1 MASDPIDSVPDIRP
15 SMESVRAEILQEL
28 VNLASTNANAQL
40 DGLTTRLA
48 DAMQRGATQ
57 STDPAQAQLAIDAAN
72 LLKKNRYPFYYV
84 ASERLWATLQYEIQL
99 VTQPSLANDDSR
111 GTLKPLPPDV
121 EIDRKLHFIQVGR
134 ALESEHTERLTLL
147 GQRLAAL
154 LGRDEL
160 ALAHNPFHPQVFLA
174 ALHDAW
180 CEFHPDSEAHALL
193 FPHLQP
199 GLCIDLAPILHALN
213 AALVRRGVQ
222 TRQKAAPSAPSTP
235 TGDSPKLKEQPAN
248 DALARKLR
256 QLFPAITAAQE
267 GDRPLDGSFPTLI
280 REDALQETTAR
291 NKLLD
296 YLAKLQQD
304 LAAQPPSAAPL
315 LETVRQ
321 RAPVDALTPADE
333 HTFDLLR
340 DIFDAVFRNADIR
353 VEFGALIG
361 SLQLPLLRAAV
372 ADKDFFFTAQHPARR
387 ALELLAQAGV
397 GWAPGKGQDDPQ
409 IQAIR
414 RGVDRVRRQTG
425 PQQAA
430 FAELVSTLESFADN
444 ERRAA
449 DRLLAAPIAQALQ
462 REKRQQ
468 AARAARD
475 EVALRVGTG
484 EVVAF
489 VETFLEDKWV
499 AVLTLAYGV
508 KEEKP
513 RLVEHAVQTMD
524 DLVWSVKPK
533 ITMAERKEL
542 LDKLPSMVAMLNK
555 WLDLIKWDG
564 AERKRFFKELAA
576 CHASIV
582 RAPLD
587 LSPERRAELALK
599 AAQRAAERRLQKRA
613 AQRPEPEPD
622 QFDAIVQTL
631 QTDTWLEFKQHDG
644 PARKVRLAWISPVRS
659 LYVFA
664 TAERQEALSLS
675 AEELALALR
684 EQRARVLTV
693 AGLVGH
699 VLAATLGIDSAN
711 AASIDGQAAA

>member
-1 MASDPIDSVPDIRP
+1 MASDPTDSAPTVSPNADSVRT
-15 SMESVRAEILQEL
+15 EILQEL

-48 DAMQRGATQ
+48 DALQRGASQ
-57 STDPAQAQLAIDAAN
+57 LPDPAQAQLAVDAAN

-84 ASERLWATLQYEIQL
+84 ASERLWATLQYEVQL
-99 VTQPSLANDDSR
+99 VTQPSLSNDNSR

-121 EIDRKLHFIQVGR
+121 EIDRKLHFIQVSR

-160 ALAHNPFHPQVFLA
+160 ALAHNPFHPHVFLC

-193 FPHLQP
+193 FPHLQA

-222 TRQKAAPSAPSTP
+222 APRKAAPAAPI
-235 TGDSPKLKEQPAN
+235 GDSPKVREQPAN

-256 QLFPAITAAQE
+256 QLFPAVAATQE

-280 REDALQETTAR
+280 REDALQETAAR
-291 NKLLD
+291 NRLLD
-296 YLAKLQQD
+296 YLANLQQS
-304 LAAQPPSAAPL
+304 LAAQAPSAAPL
-315 LETVRQ
+315 LETTRR
-321 RAPVDALTPADE
+321 RAPADALTSADE
-333 HTFDLLR
+333 NTFDLLGG
-340 DIFDAVFRNADIR
+340 IFDAVFRNADIPA
-353 VEFGALIG
+353 EFGALIG

-372 ADKDFFFTAQHPARR
+372 ADKDFFFMPQHPARR
-387 ALELLAQAGV
+387 ALELLAQAGI
-397 GWAPGKGQDDPQ
+397 GWTPEKGQTDPHY
-409 IQAIR
+409 QAIR

-425 PQQAA
+425 PQQAM
-430 FAELVSTLESFADN
+430 FAELVSALESFTDK
-444 ERRAA
+444 ERRAV
-449 DRLLAAPIAQALQ
+449 DRLLAAPIAEALQ

-508 KEEKP
+508 KDEKP
-513 RLVEHAVQTMD
+513 RLVANAVQTMD

-542 LDKLPSMVAMLNK
+542 LAKLPSMVAMLNK

-564 AERKRFFKELAA
+564 TERKRFFRELAA

-587 LSPERRAELALK
+587 LPPER
-599 AAQRAAERRLQKRA
+599 
-613 AQRPEPEPD
+613 
-622 QFDAIVQTL
+622 
-631 QTDTWLEFKQHDG
+631 
-644 PARKVRLAWISPVRS
+644 
-659 LYVFA
+659 
-664 TAERQEALSLS
+664 
-675 AEELALALR
+675 
-684 EQRARVLTV
+684 
-693 AGLVGH
+693 
-699 VLAATLGIDSAN
+699 
-711 AASIDGQAAA
+711 

>member
-1 MASDPIDSVPDIRP
+1 MVSDPTDSVSNVNPNAD
-15 SMESVRAEILQEL
+15 SARAEILQEL
-28 VNLASTNANAQL
+28 INLASTNANAQL

-48 DAMQRGATQ
+48 DALQRSAAQ
-57 STDPAQAQLAIDAAN
+57 CTDPAQAQRAVDAAN

-99 VTQPSLANDDSR
+99 VAQRSPSHDDSR

-121 EIDRKLHFIQVGR
+121 EIDRKLHFIQVSR

-147 GQRLAAL
+147 SQRLAAL

-160 ALAHNPFHPQVFLA
+160 ALAQNPFHPQVFLA

-193 FPHLQP
+193 FPHLQTD
-199 GLCIDLAPILHALN
+199 LCIDLAPILHVLN
-213 AALVRRGVQ
+213 AALVRRGVRV
-222 TRQKAAPSAPSTP
+222 RQKAAPAAPVGNTAK
-235 TGDSPKLKEQPAN
+235 THEQPAN

-256 QLFPAITAAQE
+256 QLFPAIAATQG

-280 REDALQETTAR
+280 QEDALQETTAR

-296 YLAKLQQD
+296 YLASLQQS
-304 LAAQPPSAAPL
+304 LAAQAPSAAPV
-315 LETVRQ
+315 LETARRQ
-321 RAPVDALTPADE
+321 APADALTPADE
-333 HTFDLLR
+333 SAFDLLGGV
-340 DIFDAVFRNADIR
+340 FDTIFRNADIPA
-353 VEFGALIG
+353 EFGALVG
-361 SLQLPLLRAAV
+361 ALQLPLARAAV

-387 ALELLAQAGV
+387 ALELLAQAGI
-397 GWAPGKGQDDPQ
+397 GWTPEKGQADPHY
-409 IQAIR
+409 QAIR

-425 PQQAA
+425 PQQAV
-430 FAELVSTLESFADN
+430 FAELVSALESFADN
-444 ERRAA
+444 ERHAA
-449 DRLLAAPIAQALQ
+449 DRLLATPITEALQ

-475 EVALRVGTG
+475 DVALRVGTG

-508 KEEKP
+508 KDEKP
-513 RLVEHAVQTMD
+513 RLVANAVQTMD

-542 LDKLPSMVAMLNK
+542 LAKLPSMVAMLNK

-564 AERKRFFKELAA
+564 SERKRFFRELAA

-582 RAPLD
+582 RAPID
-587 LSPERRAELALK
+587 LPPERRAALAIE
-599 AAQRAAERRLQKRA
+599 AAKRAAERRLQKHA
-613 AQRPEPEPD
+613 AQPPQPEPD
-622 QFDAIVQTL
+622 EFNAMVQAL
-631 QTDTWLEFKQHDG
+631 QTDTWLEFARHDE
-644 PARKVRLAWISPVRS
+644 PARKVRLAWISPMRS

-675 AEELALALR
+675 AEELAQALR
-684 EQRARVLTV
+684 EQRARIVAA
-693 AGLVGH
+693 AGLVGRA
-699 VLAATLGIDSAN
+699 LAATLGIDSAN
-711 AASIDGQAAA
+711 AASIDTQAAA

>member
-1 MASDPIDSVPDIRP
+1 MASDPIASVPDIRP
-15 SMESVRAEILQEL
+15 STESVRAEILQEL

-57 STDPAQAQLAIDAAN
+57 CTDPAQAQLAIDAAN

-99 VTQPSLANDDSR
+99 VTQPSLAQDDSR

-193 FPHLQP
+193 FPYLQP

-222 TRQKAAPSAPSTP
+222 APRKAAPAAPTS
-235 TGDSPKLKEQPAN
+235 DSPKVREQPAN

-256 QLFPAITAAQE
+256 QLFPAGAAAQE

-280 REDALQETTAR
+280 REDALQETAAR

-321 RAPVDALTPADE
+321 RAPADALTPADE
-333 HTFDLLR
+333 NTFDLLGG
-340 DIFDAVFRNADIR
+340 IFDAVFRNADIR
-353 VEFGALIG
+353 PEFGALIG
-361 SLQLPLLRAAV
+361 SLQVPLLRAAV

-387 ALELLAQAGV
+387 ALELLAQAGI

-425 PQQAA
+425 PQQAV

-449 DRLLAAPIAQALQ
+449 ERLLAAPIAQALQ
-462 REKRQQ
+462 SEKRQQ

-513 RLVEHAVQTMD
+513 RLVAHAVQTMD

-533 ITMAERKEL
+533 ITMDERKEL
-542 LDKLPSMVAMLNK
+542 LAKLPSMVAMLNK

-564 AERKRFFKELAA
+564 AGRRRFFKELAA

-587 LSPERRAELALK
+587 LSPERRAELALE
-599 AAQRAAERRLQKRA
+599 AAKRATERRLQKRA
-613 AQRPEPEPD
+613 AQQPEPEPD
-622 QFDAIVQTL
+622 EFDAVVQTL
-631 QTDTWLEFKQHDG
+631 QTDTWLEFRQHDG
-644 PARKVRLAWISPVRS
+644 PARKIRLAWISPVRS

-675 AEELALALR
+675 ADELALALR
-684 EQRARVLTV
+684 EERARVVAV
-693 AGLVGH
+693 AGLVGR

-711 AASIDGQAAA
+711 ASTIDSQAAA

>member
-1 MASDPIDSVPDIRP
+1 MASDSTDSVPTVSPNAD
-15 SMESVRAEILQEL
+15 SVRAEILQEL
-28 VNLASTNANAQL
+28 ANLASTNANAQL

-48 DAMQRGATQ
+48 DALQRGAAQ
-57 STDPAQAQLAIDAAN
+57 CTDPAQAQLAVNAAN

-99 VTQPSLANDDSR
+99 VTQPSLAHDDSR
-111 GTLKPLPPDV
+111 GTLKPLPPDI
-121 EIDRKLHFIQVGR
+121 EIDRKLHFIQVSR

-147 GQRLAAL
+147 GQRLGAL
-154 LGRDEL
+154 LGQDEL
-160 ALAHNPFHPQVFLA
+160 APARNPFHPHVFLS

-193 FPHLQP
+193 FPHLQA

-222 TRQKAAPSAPSTP
+222 ARRKTAPSAPAAP
-235 TGDSPKLKEQPAN
+235 TGDSPKVREQPAD

-256 QLFPAITAAQE
+256 QLFPAIAATQE

-280 REDALQETTAR
+280 REDALQEAAAR

-296 YLAKLQQD
+296 YLANLQQD
-304 LAAQPPSAAPL
+304 LAAQAPSAAPL
-315 LETVRQ
+315 LETARR
-321 RAPVDALTPADE
+321 RAPADALTSADE
-333 HTFDLLR
+333 NAFDLLSG
-340 DIFDAVFRNADIR
+340 IFDAVFRNADIPA
-353 VEFGALIG
+353 EFGALIG

-372 ADKDFFFTAQHPARR
+372 ADHDFFFTAQHPARR
-387 ALELLAQAGV
+387 ALELLAQAGI
-397 GWAPGKGQDDPQ
+397 GWTPEKGQADPHT
-409 IQAIR
+409 QAIR

-425 PQQAA
+425 PQQAV
-430 FAELVSTLESFADN
+430 FAELVSALESFTDK

-449 DRLLAAPIAQALQ
+449 DRLLAAPIAEALQ

-489 VETFLEDKWV
+489 IETFLEDKWV

-508 KEEKP
+508 KDEKP
-513 RLVEHAVQTMD
+513 RLVANAVQTMD

-542 LDKLPSMVAMLNK
+542 LAKLPSMVAMLNK

-564 AERKRFFKELAA
+564 AERKRFFRELAA

-587 LSPERRAELALK
+587 LPPERQAALAIEAAKRAT
-599 AAQRAAERRLQKRA
+599 ERRLQKRA
-613 AQRPEPEPD
+613 AQPPQPEPD
-622 QFDAIVQTL
+622 AFDAVVQTL
-631 QTDTWLEFKQHDG
+631 QTDTWLEFAQHDG
-644 PARKVRLAWISPVRS
+644 PARKIRLAWISPMRS

-675 AEELALALR
+675 AEELAQALR
-684 EQRARVLTV
+684 EQRARIVAL

-711 AASIDGQAAA
+711 AASIDSQAAA

>member
-1 MASDPIDSVPDIRP
+1 MASDPTDSVPTVSPNADP
-15 SMESVRAEILQEL
+15 VRTEILQEL

-48 DAMQRGATQ
+48 DALHRAAAQCP
-57 STDPAQAQLAIDAAN
+57 DPAQAQLTVDAAN

-99 VTQPSLANDDSR
+99 VTQPSLSHDSSR

-121 EIDRKLHFIQVGR
+121 EIDRKLHFIQVSR

-147 GQRLAAL
+147 SQRLAAL

-160 ALAHNPFHPQVFLA
+160 APVHNPFHPHVFLC

-193 FPHLQP
+193 FPHLQA

-222 TRQKAAPSAPSTP
+222 APRKAAPAAPTS
-235 TGDSPKLKEQPAN
+235 DNPKVRAQPAN

-256 QLFPAITAAQE
+256 QLFPAIAATEQ

-280 REDALQETTAR
+280 REDALQEAAAR

-296 YLAKLQQD
+296 YLTGLQQG
-304 LAAQPPSAAPL
+304 LAAQAPSAAPL
-315 LETVRQ
+315 LETTRQ
-321 RAPVDALTPADE
+321 RAPADALTPADE
-333 HTFDLLR
+333 YAFDLLGG
-340 DIFDAVFRNADIR
+340 IFDAVFRNADIPA
-353 VEFGALIG
+353 EFGALIG

-372 ADKDFFFTAQHPARR
+372 ADKDFFFMAQHPARR
-387 ALELLAQAGV
+387 ALELLAQAGI
-397 GWAPGKGQDDPQ
+397 GWTPEKAQADPHYL
-409 IQAIR
+409 AIR

-425 PQQAA
+425 PQQAV
-430 FAELVSTLESFADN
+430 FAELVSTLESFTDK

-449 DRLLAAPIAQALQ
+449 DRLLATPIAEALQ

-468 AARAARD
+468 ASRAARD
-475 EVALRVGTG
+475 DVALRVGTG

-508 KEEKP
+508 KDEKP
-513 RLVEHAVQTMD
+513 RLVANAIQTMD

-542 LDKLPSMVAMLNK
+542 LAKLPSMVAMLNK

-587 LSPERRAELALK
+587 LPPERQAALAIEAAKRAT
-599 AAQRAAERRLQKRA
+599 ERRLQKRA
-613 AQRPEPEPD
+613 AQPPQPEPD
-622 QFDAIVQTL
+622 EFDAVVQTL
-631 QTDTWLEFKQHDG
+631 QTDTWLEFAQHDG
-644 PARKVRLAWISPVRS
+644 PARKVRLAWISPMRS

-675 AEELALALR
+675 AEELAQAMR
-684 EQRARVLTV
+684 EQRARIVAV
-693 AGLVGH
+693 AGLVGR

-711 AASIDGQAAA
+711 AASINSQAAA

>member
-1 MASDPIDSVPDIRP
+1 MASDQTDSVPTVSPNAD
-15 SMESVRAEILQEL
+15 SVRAEILQEL

-48 DAMQRGATQ
+48 DALQRGAAQ
-57 STDPAQAQLAIDAAN
+57 CADPAQAQLAISAAN

-99 VTQPSLANDDSR
+99 VTQPSLSYDDSR

-147 GQRLAAL
+147 SQRLAAL

-160 ALAHNPFHPQVFLA
+160 ALAQNPFHPQVFLA

-193 FPHLQP
+193 FPHLQT

-222 TRQKAAPSAPSTP
+222 ARPKAAPAAPTSDTP
-235 TGDSPKLKEQPAN
+235 KVREQPAD

-256 QLFPAITAAQE
+256 QLFPAIAATQE

-280 REDALQETTAR
+280 REDALQETAAR

-296 YLAKLQQD
+296 YLADLQQG
-304 LAAQPPSAAPL
+304 LAARTPSAAPL

-321 RAPVDALTPADE
+321 RAPADALTSADE
-333 HTFDLLR
+333 NTFDLLGG
-340 DIFDAVFRNADIR
+340 IFDAIFRNADIPA
-353 VEFGALIG
+353 EFGALIG

-372 ADKDFFFTAQHPARR
+372 ADKDFFFATQHPARR
-387 ALELLAQAGV
+387 ALELLAQAGI
-397 GWAPGKGQDDPQ
+397 GWTPEKGQADPHY
-409 IQAIR
+409 QAIR
-414 RGVDRVRRQTG
+414 RSVDRVRRQTG
-425 PQQAA
+425 PQQAV
-430 FAELVSTLESFADN
+430 FAELVSALESFADK
-444 ERRAA
+444 ERRSA
-449 DRLLAAPIAQALQ
+449 DRLLAAPIAEALQ

-508 KEEKP
+508 KDEKP
-513 RLVEHAVQTMD
+513 RLVTHAVQTMD

-542 LDKLPSMVAMLNK
+542 LAKLPSMVAMLNK

-564 AERKRFFKELAA
+564 AERKRFFRELAA

-587 LSPERRAELALK
+587 LPPERQAALAIEAAKRAT
-599 AAQRAAERRLQKRA
+599 ERRLQKRA
-613 AQRPEPEPD
+613 ALPPQPEPD
-622 QFDAIVQTL
+622 EFDAVVQTL
-631 QTDTWLEFKQHDG
+631 QTDTWLEFAQHDG
-644 PARKVRLAWISPVRS
+644 PARKVRLAWISPMRS

-664 TAERQEALSLS
+664 TIERQEALSLS
-675 AEELALALR
+675 AEELAQALR
-684 EQRARVLTV
+684 EQRARIVAV

-699 VLAATLGIDSAN
+699 VLAATLGVDSAN

>member
-1 MASDPIDSVPDIRP
+1 MASDPTVSVPTVSP
-15 SMESVRAEILQEL
+15 NAASVRADILQEL
-28 VNLASTNANAQL
+28 INLASTNANTQL

-48 DAMQRGATQ
+48 DALQRSAAQ
-57 STDPAQAQLAIDAAN
+57 CTDSAQAQLTANAAN

-99 VTQPSLANDDSR
+99 VTQPSLSHDNSR

-121 EIDRKLHFIQVGR
+121 EIDRKLHFIQVSR

-160 ALAHNPFHPQVFLA
+160 ALVHNPFHPHVFLS

-193 FPHLQP
+193 FPCLQAD
-199 GLCIDLAPILHALN
+199 LCIDLAPILHALN
-213 AALVRRGVQ
+213 ATLTRRGVQ
-222 TRQKAAPSAPSTP
+222 ARPKAAPAAP
-235 TGDSPKLKEQPAN
+235 TGDSLKVREQPAN

-256 QLFPAITAAQE
+256 QLFPAVAAMHE
-267 GDRPLDGSFPTLI
+267 SDRPLDGSFPTLI
-280 REDALQETTAR
+280 QDDALQEVAAR

-296 YLAKLQQD
+296 YLANLQQS
-304 LAAQPPSAAPL
+304 LAAQAPSAAPL
-315 LETVRQ
+315 LETVRRQ
-321 RAPVDALTPADE
+321 APADALTPADE
-333 HTFDLLR
+333 YAFDLLGG
-340 DIFDAVFRNADIR
+340 IFDATFRDADIAA
-353 VEFGALIG
+353 EFGALIG

-387 ALELLAQAGV
+387 ALELLAQAGI
-397 GWAPGKGQDDPQ
+397 GWAPEKSQADPHY
-409 IQAIR
+409 QAIR
-414 RGVDRVRRQTG
+414 RSVDRVRRQSG
-425 PQQAA
+425 PQQAV
-430 FAELVSTLESFADN
+430 FAELVSTLESFADK

-449 DRLLAAPIAQALQ
+449 ERLLATPIAQALQ

-468 AARAARD
+468 AARAAYD
-475 EVALRVGTG
+475 EVALRVGSG

-508 KEEKP
+508 KDEKP
-513 RLVEHAVQTMD
+513 QLVANAVQTMD

-542 LDKLPSMVAMLNK
+542 LAKLPSMVATLNK

-564 AERKRFFKELAA
+564 TERKRFFRDLAA

-587 LSPERRAELALK
+587 LPPERQAALAIE
-599 AAQRAAERRLQKRA
+599 AAKQATERRLQKRA
-613 AQRPEPEPD
+613 AQQPQPEPD
-622 QFDAIVQTL
+622 ECDAIVQTL
-631 QTDTWLEFKQHDG
+631 QIDTWLEFAQHDG
-644 PARKVRLAWISPVRS
+644 AARKVRLAWVSPMRS

-675 AEELALALR
+675 AEELAQALR
-684 EQRARVLTV
+684 EQRARIVVV
-693 AGLVGH
+693 AGLVSR

-711 AASIDGQAAA
+711 AASIDRQAAA